1 MRTRIAAAMLGLALV
16 GVPAAAQAKKNNGAP
31 GYSDAVNA
39 ALKSKDYKP
48 YEERYLRLYDRYSD
62 EFGVREAGRNIVLFG
77 VLTKRG
83 EQNAPESEVTKDAD
97 TMESALNPAPVATT
111 TESATTAT
119 ATATPAYTSG
129 TSSGTVACE
138 SGGDYSANTGNGYY
152 GGYQFDSGTW
162 DAYGDSQYAEASD
175 APPAVQD
182 AAAASVPYDAWPN
195 C

>member
-1 MRTRIAAAMLGLALV
+1 MLAT
-16 GVPAAAQAKKNNGAP
+16 VPAASASEYEAH
-31 GYSDAVNA
+31 YSKVSDN
-39 ALKSKDYKP
+39 
-48 YEERYLRLYDRYSD
+48 YLRLYDKYAD
-62 EFGVREAGRNIVLFG
+62 NYGVQDAGRNIVLFG
-77 VLTKRG
+77 YRKADGSVKV
-83 EQNAPESEVTKDAD
+83 APEEEVRTDNQTFRAALAPQPEPVVYEE
-97 TMESALNPAPVATT
+97 TTYESTEPVET
-111 TESATTAT
+111 ATTAT
-119 ATATPAYTSG
+119 TSS